1 MYTTAVNDLMLLFLF
16 LMIGVVLRQ
25 IIKPLRKLYLP
36 SGLIGGAAALIMGPQ
51 VLNLFAMP
59 DTWSSMASPMINIVL
74 TTTLFGIA
82 INKSKMKSY
91 AGAISSNML
100 SYFSQMLVGILA
112 GVGLQK
118 IWKGL
123 PESWGVMTVFTYW
136 GGHGAA
142 TSSGTLFEELGVEG
156 MLSIGLILATLGLI
170 VAMVAGMFWVNV
182 GVRRGWARALDK
194 GGNSRERKN
203 DYVLPEEQKSLGR
216 ATIAS
221 DSINGLALQMCFV
234 FLSMWLGSVIFGG
247 IAKVIPAAQ
256 NIPSLLYG
264 IVGAI
269 IVWFFLTRTHLDK
282 YADKAAVDNIGG
294 VALEICICSATA
306 TLNLSFFATYL
317 APILIHMVIII
328 LLMSLLCMVFMRRWF
343 GKDWFPLALMF
354 FGAGCGSTPSGLALA
369 RCVDPDV
376 KTESWEAFGV
386 AQVCFVPCT
395 SVFVAIWPV
404 IAVNNLWIL
413 VGIGAAVTIV
423 TILFNELFVR
433 KQR

>member
-170 VAMVAGMFWVNV
+170 VAMVAGMFW
-182 GVRRGWARALDK
+182 
-194 GGNSRERKN
+194 EI
-203 DYVLPEEQKSLGR
+203 GR
-216 ATIAS
+216 AH
-221 DSINGLALQMCFV
+221 V
-234 FLSMWLGSVIFGG
+234 
-247 IAKVIPAAQ
+247 
-256 NIPSLLYG
+256 
-264 IVGAI
+264 
-269 IVWFFLTRTHLDK
+269 
-282 YADKAAVDNIGG
+282 
-294 VALEICICSATA
+294 
-306 TLNLSFFATYL
+306 
-317 APILIHMVIII
+317 
-328 LLMSLLCMVFMRRWF
+328 
-343 GKDWFPLALMF
+343 
-354 FGAGCGSTPSGLALA
+354 
-369 RCVDPDV
+369 
-376 KTESWEAFGV
+376 
-386 AQVCFVPCT
+386 
-395 SVFVAIWPV
+395 
-404 IAVNNLWIL
+404 
-413 VGIGAAVTIV
+413 
-423 TILFNELFVR
+423 
-433 KQR
+433 

>member
-376 KTESWEAFGV
+376 KTESLEAFGV
-386 AQVCFVPCT
+386 EQGCFVPCT

-413 VGIGAAVTIV
+413 AGIGAAVTIV

>member
-343 GKDWFPLALMF
+343 G
-354 FGAGCGSTPSGLALA
+354 
-369 RCVDPDV
+369 
-376 KTESWEAFGV
+376 
-386 AQVCFVPCT
+386 
-395 SVFVAIWPV
+395 
-404 IAVNNLWIL
+404 
-413 VGIGAAVTIV
+413 
-423 TILFNELFVR
+423 
-433 KQR
+433 